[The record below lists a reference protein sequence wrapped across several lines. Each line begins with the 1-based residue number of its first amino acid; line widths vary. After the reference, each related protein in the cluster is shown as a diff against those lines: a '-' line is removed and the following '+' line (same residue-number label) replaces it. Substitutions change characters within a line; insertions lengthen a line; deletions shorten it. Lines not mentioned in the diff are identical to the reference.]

1 MIGDCKKV
9 YKRSGEFMG
18 GIKDTD
24 VLVIGSGG
32 AGCRAALEAFQLG
45 AKVTIL
51 SKGAFG
57 KSGTTAFRVAD
68 TAGYNVADAFVDERD
83 NPEKHYEDII
93 HAGMGMAYPELARIL
108 AKEALETI
116 PYLEGLGVRF
126 ERDPS
131 TGKFIEV
138 RGCFATL
145 PRMHV
150 LKNHGEPIIK
160 ALVSQIKKQPIQI
173 VEQTAISRLL
183 LREGHCVGAVGIN
196 SDGEPVIFRAKGVV
210 LASGGAGQLFKY
222 SLAPSDITGD
232 GYALGL
238 RAGAVLVNMEYMQ
251 VVVGTVAPTQNQLNA
266 FLWSAQPRLVNED
279 GDFFLKNYLPKDI
292 TAEECA
298 RDKSTHFP
306 FSTRDKSRFIE
317 IAIQKE
323 TLRKRGGSESKIFL
337 DLTGV
342 TDRVV
347 SKLPEDSPLP
357 KVWPFVKEF
366 LKRRGLRIEKE
377 PIQVACFAHAING
390 GLRIDAHG
398 STNVTGLYAAG
409 EVAGGPHG
417 ADRLGG
423 NMLVTCQVFGAR
435 AGQTAAKSA
444 AEGGFLPLPEWQVS
458 EEIDR
463 LRRLGIQKGQERV
476 DDLRLQLQ
484 QIMWEGVLVV
494 RTAES
499 LSKTLKHIERIQQK
513 VQDAKIED
521 KRQLRAVLELQNLI
535 DVGTAIAQ
543 AALYRK
549 ESRGSHYREDFPAI
563 NPKWQKR
570 LLLRHRDGKIQICE
584 EKIS

>member
-1 MIGDCKKV
+1 M
-9 YKRSGEFMG
+9 GENN
-18 GIKDTD
+18 KSD

-45 AKVTIL
+45 AKVTII

-68 TAGYNVADAFVDERD
+68 TAGYNAADAFVNERD

-93 HAGMGMAYPELARIL
+93 HAGMGMAYPELARTL
-108 AKEALETI
+108 AEEALDTI
-116 PYLEGLGVRF
+116 PFLEALGVRF

-131 TGKFIEV
+131 TGKYIEL
-138 RGCFATL
+138 RGCFATF

-160 ALVSQIKKQPIQI
+160 ALASQIKKQPIKI

-183 LREGHCVGAVGIN
+183 IREGQCVGAVGIK
-196 SDGEPVIFRAKGVV
+196 SDGEPVIYRAKAVV
-210 LASGGAGQLFKY
+210 LATGGAGQLFKY
-222 SLAPSDITGD
+222 SLVPSDITGD

-238 RAGAVLVNMEYMQ
+238 HAGAVLVNMEYMQ
-251 VVVGTVAPTQNQLNA
+251 VVVGTVAPTKNQLNA
-266 FLWSAQPRLVNED
+266 FLWSAQPRLLNED
-279 GDFFLKNYLPKDI
+279 GELFLKNYLPKDI
-292 TAEECA
+292 TPEECA
-298 RDKSTHFP
+298 RDKATHFP
-306 FSTRDKSRFIE
+306 FTTRDKSRFIE

-323 TLRKRGGSESKIFL
+323 TLLKRKGSEGQVFL
-337 DLTGV
+337 DLTEIS
-342 TDRVV
+342 DRVV
-347 SKLPEDSPLP
+347 SQLPEESPLP

-366 LKRRGLRIEKE
+366 LKRRGFRIEKE

-390 GLRIDAHG
+390 GLRIDTHG
-398 STNVTGLYAAG
+398 STNVMGLYAAG

-435 AGQTAAKSA
+435 AGQGAAKRA
-444 AEGGFLPLPEWQVS
+444 AAVDFIPLPELQVS

-463 LRRLGIQKGQERV
+463 LRHLSMLRGKESV
-476 DDLRLQLQ
+476 DDLRHQLQ
-484 QIMWEGVLVV
+484 QIMWEGALVV

-499 LSKTLKHIERIQQK
+499 LMKTLRDIERIRQK
-513 VQDAKIED
+513 VQESKIEE
-521 KRQLRAVLELQNLI
+521 KNQVQAVLELQNLI
-535 DVGTAIAQ
+535 DVGAVITK

-549 ESRGSHYREDFPAI
+549 ESRGSHYREDFPETD
-563 NPKWQKR
+563 PKWERR
-570 LLLRHRDGKIQICE
+570 LLLRHQDGEIQICE
-584 EKIS
+584 EKTS